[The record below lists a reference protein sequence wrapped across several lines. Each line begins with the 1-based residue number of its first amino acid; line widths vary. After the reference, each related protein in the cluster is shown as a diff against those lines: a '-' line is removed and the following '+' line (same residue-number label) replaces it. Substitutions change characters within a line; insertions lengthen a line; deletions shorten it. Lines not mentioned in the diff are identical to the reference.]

1 MLDPITILLASG
13 GILLMGF
20 SKAGFGGGLG
30 ILTTPLCVFA
40 FARLGKPPV
49 FAIGFVLPLLVI
61 ADAASLYHYWKKWEF
76 PNLRFLMPGVVG
88 GVLIG
93 VQLIDRFSARELNIS
108 IGVISM
114 AFVLFQLAKE
124 KIFAAEGRFAPNHAV
139 GVPCGIV
146 AGVTSTFANGAGPVI
161 SMFLIPQGLPKEIY
175 VGTNALIFC
184 CINWIKLLI
193 FIPKRI
199 ITFETLRADLMYLPL
214 IPIGVALGVWLNRRV
229 PERWFMR
236 FVYLFTFIT
245 GLQLVFANR

>member
-1 MLDPITILLASG
+1 MLDPITILLASVG
-13 GILLMGF
+13 VLLMGF

-30 ILTTPLCVFA
+30 ILTTPLCILA
-40 FARLGKPPV
+40 FARLGKPPI
-49 FAIGFVLPLLVI
+49 FAIGMVLPLLVV
-61 ADAASLYHYWKKWEF
+61 ADAASLYHYWHKWEF
-76 PNLRFLMPGVVG
+76 SNLRFLMPGVVA

-93 VQLIDRFSARELNIS
+93 VQLIDRFSARQLNIS

-124 KIFAAEGRFAPNHAV
+124 RIFAAEGRFAPSHAI

-146 AGVTSTFANGAGPVI
+146 AGITSTFANGAGPVI
-161 SMFLIPQGLPKEIY
+161 SMFLIPQGLPKETY

-199 ITFETLRADLMYLPL
+199 ITLETLRADLMYLLL

-236 FVYLFTFIT
+236 LVYLFTFLT

>member
-1 MLDPITILLASG
+1 VFETYTILLASA

-30 ILTTPLCVFA
+30 ILTTPLCVLA
-40 FARLGKPPV
+40 FSKIGKPPV

-76 PNLRFLMPGVVG
+76 SNLRFLIPGVIVG
-88 GVLIG
+88 VIIG
-93 VQLIDRFSARELNIS
+93 VQLINRFSARQLNVS

-124 KIFAAEGRFAPNHAV
+124 KIWAAEGKFAPNHAV
-139 GVPCGIV
+139 GIPCGIV
-146 AGVTSTFANGAGPVI
+146 AGLTSTFANGAGPVI
-161 SMFLIPQGLPKEIY
+161 SMFLIPQALPKASY
-175 VGTNALIFC
+175 VSTNTLIFC

-193 FIPKRI
+193 FIPKGIVTR
-199 ITFETLRADLMYLPL
+199 ETLWTDLFYLPL
-214 IPIGVALGVWLNRRV
+214 IPIGVWLGVTLNKRV

-236 FVYLFTFIT
+236 LVYLFTFLT
-245 GLQLVFANR
+245 GLQLVLG